1 MSNTYSKQ
9 NGITLRYFP
18 LICCLAVLLLL
29 AVSPPAWAKSAD
41 SIAALREMGKAFADI
56 AQKASPAVVSIKSK
70 QVVKQEYQASPD
82 WPFGGP
88 FEPFG
93 DDLFEQFFH
102 RRMPQRPQQYQQR
115 KSYRPVQGSGFII
128 SPEGYILTNNHVIED
143 SEVVMVTL
151 VDKREFAAKVIGTD
165 PDSEVAVIKID
176 GEKLAYLEMANS
188 DKLEVGEWVL
198 AIGNPFGLSH
208 TVTAGIVSAKGR
220 SGVGLTAYED
230 FIQTDAAINPG
241 NSGGPLIDLDGQ
253 VVGIN
258 TAIVAQGAPVNIGI
272 GFAIPINMAKSV
284 YTQLVDTGTVERG
297 FLGIDMEELTPELAH
312 AFGLKDTN
320 GVAVREVIE
329 GSAAA
334 KAGIKHNDIIVE
346 FQGQPV
352 QSANELRNRVAM
364 IKPGTDVEI
373 VVLRD
378 GKRNSFSVKLGE
390 RSKAIVSESGRSEL
404 QGKLGLTV
412 QNLTDDIAQR
422 LGYEGMTGVVVTNV
436 EQGSLADLAGIT
448 EGSLIREVNREPVKN
463 TKDFEKALQETK
475 DEAVMLY
482 VYNGR
487 YSQYIILKLP
497 ND

>member
-1 MSNTYSKQ
+1 
-9 NGITLRYFP
+9 
-18 LICCLAVLLLL
+18 LAVLLLF
-29 AVSPPAWAKSAD
+29 AASPVPAKGTD
-41 SIAALREMGKAFADI
+41 NSIAALREMGKAFADI

-70 QVVKQEYQASPD
+70 QVVKQEYQVSPD

-102 RRMPQRPQQYQQR
+102 RRMPQQRPQQYQQR
-115 KSYRPVQGSGFII
+115 KLYRPVQGSGFII

-143 SEVVMVTL
+143 SEEVMVTL
-151 VDKREFAAKVIGTD
+151 VDKREFTAKVIGTD

-176 GEKLAYLEMANS
+176 AEKLACLEMADS
-188 DKLEVGEWVL
+188 DKLDVGEWVL

-258 TAIVAQGAPVNIGI
+258 TAIVGPGGNIGI

-448 EGSLIREVNREPVKN
+448 EGTLIREVNREPVKN

-487 YSQYIILKLP
+487 YSQYMILKLP
-497 ND
+497 KD